1 MERMVVAIA
10 RRWRYYEASILLK
23 SEALISLYLLVVGFL
38 VDCRC
43 GSVGFDLDWLV
54 FSSWLVGL
62 DDLAADWVGDDLA
75 WLGFGLGG
83 WWMGLGLSGLIFLDD
98 AGWVVMM
105 VAGCGVIVGSD
116 GLWVCEREGQWRRK

>member
-1 MERMVVAIA
+1 MVAIA

-38 VDCRC
+38 VDCGY

-54 FSSWLVGL
+54 VSSSLVGF

-75 WLGFGLGG
+75 G
-83 WWMGLGLSGLIFLDD
+83 W
-98 AGWVVMM
+98 
-105 VAGCGVIVGSD
+105 
-116 GLWVCEREGQWRRK
+116 